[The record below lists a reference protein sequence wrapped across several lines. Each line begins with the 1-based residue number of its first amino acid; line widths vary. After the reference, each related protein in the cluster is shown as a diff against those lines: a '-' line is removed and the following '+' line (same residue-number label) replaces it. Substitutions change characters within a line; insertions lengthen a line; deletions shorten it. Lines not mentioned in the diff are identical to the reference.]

1 MMSNLI
7 DEFVK
12 RYQDA
17 LHDYELVEQVAFDA
31 IKSSLRD
38 SGILAITSSRL
49 KDRDRLREKLEM
61 RNREKKY
68 SSIQDITDDI
78 VDLVGIRV
86 ALYFPNDRK
95 KVDDII
101 RDVFIVEK
109 VKTFPSEQRNNSV
122 YARRFEGYCATH
134 YRVYIKAKNKP
145 TSENKIRVE
154 IQVASLL
161 MHAWS
166 EVEHDLSYKQK
177 KGEVSFD
184 EYESL
189 DEINGLVIAG
199 EVSLQRLQ
207 RISEMRILSESRP
220 FDNHYQLASFIYD
233 KTQHKTGNR
242 FLMGDVETLFSVL
255 KTKKRLTPIKVEND
269 LKKINYND
277 CTPIAQQ
284 LMDFY
289 ADDDVKMA
297 KMIINRIANKKISEI
312 TVDEKAVGS
321 FMVKWILLENTII
334 KYLQAHGYDTSEKSR
349 SDTIQMLKSAQIF
362 DSNELKDYLDLKN
375 IRNNLV
381 HGVEVHDSTYLAN
394 CVNRIE
400 RLLSKFRA

>member
-1 MMSNLI
+1 MSNLI
-7 DEFVK
+7 DEYVK
-12 RYQDA
+12 RYQEA
-17 LHDYELVEQVAFDA
+17 LSDYESVEKIALDA

-49 KDRDRLREKLEM
+49 KDSDRLREKLEM
-61 RNREKKY
+61 RNCEKKY

-78 VDLVGIRV
+78 ADLVGIRV

-95 KVDDII
+95 KVEDII
-101 RDVFIVEK
+101 RNVFIVEK
-109 VKTFPSEQRNNSV
+109 IKTFPSEQRNNHI
-122 YARRFEGYCATH
+122 YTRRFEGYCATH
-134 YRVYIKAKNKP
+134 YRVFIKAQAKRVIDD
-145 TSENKIRVE
+145 KIRVE

-177 KGEVSFD
+177 KGKVSFD

-207 RISEMRILSESRP
+207 RISEMRILSESMS
-220 FDNHYQLASFIYD
+220 FSNHYQLASFIYD
-233 KTQHKTGNR
+233 KAEHKTDHR

-255 KTKKRLTPIKVEND
+255 KTKNRLTPIKVEND
-269 LKKINYND
+269 LKNIDYND
-277 CTPIAQQ
+277 DTPIAQQ
-284 LMDFY
+284 LIDLY
-289 ADDDVKMA
+289 ADDNIKIA
-297 KMIINRIANKKISEI
+297 KMIISRNASKKISEF
-312 TVDEKAVGS
+312 TVDEKSVGS
-321 FMVKWILLENTII
+321 FMVKWILLENTLI
-334 KYLQAHGYDTSEKSR
+334 KYLQARGYDSSERSR
-349 SDTIQMLKSAQIF
+349 RNTFQMLKSAQIF
-362 DSNELKDYLDLKN
+362 DNNELDDYLDLKR

-381 HGVEVHDSTYLAN
+381 HGVEVPDNIYLSN
-394 CVNRIE
+394 CGNRIE